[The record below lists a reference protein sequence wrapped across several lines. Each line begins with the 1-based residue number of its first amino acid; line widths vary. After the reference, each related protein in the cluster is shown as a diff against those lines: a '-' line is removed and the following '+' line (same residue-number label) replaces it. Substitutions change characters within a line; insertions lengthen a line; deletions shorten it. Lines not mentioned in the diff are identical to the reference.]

1 MLRLFIFIFILT
13 LQSWA
18 IINIKPIDIGDNTPG
33 WSKQIAA
40 SFGTTRGNSDTD
52 KYNAGFKIRYD
63 TDYSVSTLNG
73 DYSFGKA
80 NGVKNIDKT
89 YLHLRHIHGINSYI
103 VMEYYTQAQK
113 NEFQKLNLRLL
124 FGIGPR
130 IRLSESKEWGNTYLG
145 LSLIYSMEDEKS
157 NSNQEYGMGSIYLSY
172 RHKINSSVDVTYT
185 GYYQPRLDVT
195 DDYRILQTA
204 EVKVKLIKDFSL
216 LLRAQHNFDSRPYT
230 NVEKTD
236 IAQTLS
242 VAYEF

>member
-1 MLRLFIFIFILT
+1 MFRLFIFMFILT
-13 LQSWA
+13 LKLSA
-18 IINIKPIDIGDNTPG
+18 IVNIMPIDVGDSMPG
-33 WSKQIAA
+33 WSKQISA

-52 KYNAGFKIRYD
+52 KYNAGFQIQYD
-63 TDYSVSTLNG
+63 TFNSVSTLNG

-89 YLHLRHIHGINSYI
+89 YLHLRHIRGINRNV
-103 VMEYYTQAQK
+103 VMEYFTQAEK

-124 FGIGPR
+124 FGLGPR
-130 IRLSESKEWGNTYLG
+130 IRLSESKGWGNTYLG
-145 LSLIYSMEDEKS
+145 LSLIYSIEDEKS
-157 NSNQEYGMGSIYLSY
+157 SSQKEYMMGSIYLSY
-172 RHKINSSVDVTYT
+172 RHKVNSSVDITYT
-185 GYYQPRLDVT
+185 GYYQPRLDAL

-242 VAYEF
+242 IAYEF